1 MNYLIVIYVIWNLYL
16 CLNQLIKY
24 NTLYNTSLSR
34 YSSIGSL
41 RMYERALGRRLNK
54 YFETND
60 CMEILCCIY
69 SRKNLIQFRTSE
81 TEL

>member
-1 MNYLIVIYVIWNLYL
+1 
-16 CLNQLIKY
+16 
-24 NTLYNTSLSR
+24 
-34 YSSIGSL
+34 
-41 RMYERALGRRLNK
+41 MYDGALGRRLNK